1 MTRNPARGDDG
12 RLRLNQFLSRAGHGS
27 RRGVETLVREGR
39 VTVDGV
45 VVCDLARRVDPAAE
59 SVAVDGMVAR
69 LPRDFR
75 VYAFHKPLG
84 VVSSLRGQGDQVDL
98 AALRERAGI
107 AARFHPVGRLD
118 QDSSGLL
125 LWTDDGTLSQALLR
139 PGHEVWKTYRVELA
153 DTLGRGF
160 ERKLAGGTLE
170 LDGRPVRPCRV
181 EAASGGDRRRW
192 TIRLQEGRNRQI
204 RRMLAAVGAR
214 VVALERVAFGPIELG
229 RLRPGDFRRLAEREG
244 QALRDAAGQT
254 DSSS

>member
-1 MTRNPARGDDG
+1 MTRNPARGDDD

-27 RRGVETLVREGR
+27 RRGVESLVRQGR
-39 VTVDGV
+39 VTIDGEV
-45 VVCDLARRVDPAAE
+45 VRDLARRVDPSAE
-59 SVAVDGMVAR
+59 TVAVDGMVAR
-69 LPRDFR
+69 LPRHFR

-84 VVSSLRGQGDQVDL
+84 VVSSLRGQGQQVDL

-107 AARFHPVGRLD
+107 DPRFHPVGRLD

-139 PGHEVWKTYRVELA
+139 PGHEVWKTYRIVLGNA
-153 DTLGRGF
+153 LGRGL
-160 ERKLAGGTLE
+160 ERTLAGGTLE
-170 LDGRPVRPCRV
+170 LDGRPVRPCHL
-181 EAASGGDRRRW
+181 EADPGGDRRRW

-229 RLRPGDFRRLAEREG
+229 RLRPGDFRRLTERED
-244 QALRDAAGQT
+244 QALREVAGRT
-254 DSSS
+254 DRSS